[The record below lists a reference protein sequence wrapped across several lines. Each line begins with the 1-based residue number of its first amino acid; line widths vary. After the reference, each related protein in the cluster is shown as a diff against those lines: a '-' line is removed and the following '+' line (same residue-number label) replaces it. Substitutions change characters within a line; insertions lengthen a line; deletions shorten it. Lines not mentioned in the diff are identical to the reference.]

1 MRAESGRVK
10 GQLET
15 CQRDLEEVRGRLRKK
30 EESEQSTVA
39 AMKQE
44 LAARA
49 QHVLEVEQLLRTQ
62 KTKAISQRLELER
75 NLAQSQSDLRTRTQ
89 QLGQV
94 TGQLSQSAQTMEQL
108 QAAVTRL
115 QSAEQTHSSHSKKQL
130 AAKVSL

>member
-15 CQRDLEEVRGRLRKK
+15 CQRDLEEVRGWLREK

-39 AMKQE
+39 SMKQE

-49 QHVLEVEQLLRTQ
+49 QQVLEVEQLLRTQ
-62 KTKAISQRLELER
+62 KTEATSQRLELER

-89 QLGQV
+89 QLEQV
-94 TGQLSQSAQTMEQL
+94 TGQLSQSVQTVEQL
-108 QAAVTRL
+108 QAEVTRL
-115 QSAEQTHSSHSKKQL
+115 QSAEQTRSSHSKKQL